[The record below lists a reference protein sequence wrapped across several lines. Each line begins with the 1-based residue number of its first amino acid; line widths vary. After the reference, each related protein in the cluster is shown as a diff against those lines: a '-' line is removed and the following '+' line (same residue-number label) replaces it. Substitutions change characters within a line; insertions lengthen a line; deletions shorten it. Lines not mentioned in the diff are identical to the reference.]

1 MTRLPDLDPDELAD
15 LALPGIAEVAEA
27 AEQPETWGIF

>member
-1 MTRLPDLDPDELAD
+1 VARLPELDAAELGD
-15 LALPGIAEVAEA
+15 LALPGVAEA